1 MDWRGLAR
9 DEKDNNGKNGK
20 NARRTIDN
28 DPSCLFGVDW
38 PLIGAPRENLSE
50 AMAWIGLNKQELQ
63 EWLKMARKGS
73 LP

>member
-38 PLIGAPRENLSE
+38 PLIGKNYKN
-50 AMAWIGLNKQELQ
+50 G
-63 EWLKMARKGS
+63 
-73 LP
+73 